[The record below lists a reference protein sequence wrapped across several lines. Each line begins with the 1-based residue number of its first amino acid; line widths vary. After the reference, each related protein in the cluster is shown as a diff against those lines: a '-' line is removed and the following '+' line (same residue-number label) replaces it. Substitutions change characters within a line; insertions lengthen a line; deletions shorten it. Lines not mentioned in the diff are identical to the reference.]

1 MYEVL
6 EKPLMDFLNEGDGVH
21 ALPVFEEE
29 FYPDAQMVDST
40 LINLVKF
47 VSTAFGRCRLP
58 QAYKIVERI
67 HSDNARKKT
76 FRFRSKHPLFVD
88 GSPKYQNVCVVSG
101 MVHLGI
107 PILPYFDGVN
117 VLDVDEEPDAY
128 LALLR
133 AGNPDLF

>member
-1 MYEVL
+1 
-6 EKPLMDFLNEGDGVH
+6 MDFLNEGDGVH